1 MNKNNLFYFDI
12 ETVGAYKDL
21 ETLKENDEKGH
32 ELFMKKYEKNSWM
45 NEELTAD
52 EAYQKFTPI
61 SSTYGKIVCISFG
74 YFHEKNE
81 DGLTINS
88 IFNNDEEELMKRIQE
103 LFIKVSKK
111 HLILSG
117 FNINGFDI
125 PWIVH
130 KLNKYNLVVPNVLKI
145 YGKKPWEIHSFD
157 LFNEWKSTYSTYKF
171 MPSFDEVCYELGV
184 PSPKEK
190 IDGSKVHH
198 TYWFDQDLPTVVH
211 YCEGDVK
218 STMKV
223 ASKMLLSETL
233 KKNDL

>member
-12 ETVGAYKDL
+12 ETVGNYKDL
-21 ETLKENDEKGH
+21 RTLKNEDSKGY
-32 ELFMKKYEKNSWM
+32 ELFMKKYNKNTWM
-45 NEELTAD
+45 NEELNPD
-52 EAYQKFTPI
+52 EAYIKFTPI

-74 YFHEKNE
+74 YFHEKND
-81 DGLTINS
+81 DGYTINS
-88 IFNNDEEELMKRIQE
+88 IFNDDEEILMKEIQK

-130 KLNKYNLVVPNVLKI
+130 KLNKYNLAIPPVLKI
-145 YGKKPWEIHSFD
+145 YGKKPWELQSFD

-171 MPSFDEVCYELGV
+171 LPSFDEVCYELGV
-184 PSPKEK
+184 PSPKDK

-198 TYWFDQDLPTVVH
+198 TYWEENDLPSVVK
-211 YCEGDVK
+211 YCEGDVY
-218 STMKV
+218 STMLV
-223 ASKMLLSETL
+223 AEKMLYG
-233 KKNDL
+233 DII